1 MEKVNLKQL
10 KELLPHFYKT
20 KRSLYLWGK
29 PSTAKAAHFRQFG
42 KEMADK
48 LGLKYSEHEYG
59 KDIFTCKIIT
69 LSQYDAPDLR
79 GMPQVVERE
88 GKKLTK
94 FFTTDEL
101 PQGEGQGIIFFD
113 ELNLA

>member
-10 KELLPHFYKT
+10 KDLMPHYFNQ

-29 PSTAKAAHFRQFG
+29 PSTAKTAMFRKFG
-42 KEMADK
+42 QEQAEKMK
-48 LGLKYSEHEYG
+48 LKYSETEYG
-59 KDIFTCKIIT
+59 KDIFTVKIIT

-79 GMPQVVERE
+79 GMPQVIERD

-101 PQGEGQGIIFFD
+101 PQGEGQGILFFD